1 MFYGGLDFLLL
12 VPAMLLAV
20 IAQGLVKSA
29 YAKYSKIGAA
39 SRITGS
45 QVARLLLNQGGAGDV
60 TVEEVQG
67 QLTDHYDPRKKVLR
81 LSQGVFGS
89 SSLAALG
96 IAAHETG
103 HALQHHQRYSPLI
116 ARNFIYPVAN
126 IGSTLAFPLF
136 FIGLLTAGSGKS
148 VLMDIGILLFV
159 GAVVFT
165 VVTLPVEFNA
175 SQRALVLL
183 KSQGYLGP
191 EELVGAR
198 KVLKAAALTY
208 VAATAM
214 AVMQLLRLLMIRG
227 SRH

>member
-1 MFYGGLDFLLL
+1 MYYGGVDFLLL
-12 VPAMLLAV
+12 IPALLLAL
-20 IAQGLVKSA
+20 IAQGMVKSA
-29 YAKYSKIGAA
+29 YAKYSKVGAA
-39 SRITGS
+39 SRITGE
-45 QVARLLLNQGGAGDV
+45 QVARLLLNQGGAGNV

-103 HALQHHQRYSPLI
+103 HALQHHQRYVPLI
-116 ARNFIYPVAN
+116 ARNVIYPVAN

-136 FIGLLTAGSGKS
+136 FIGMLAGTGSA

-159 GAVVFT
+159 GAVAFS

-175 SQRALVLL
+175 SQRALALL
-183 KSQGYLGP
+183 KNQGYLGP
-191 EELVGAR
+191 QELVGAK
-198 KVLKAAALTY
+198 KVLRAAALTY

-214 AVMQLLRLLMIRG
+214 AVMQLVRLLMIRS
-227 SRH
+227 SRR